1 MNVSHFQVTYS
12 DHMPILISTHPPIG
26 HRRRKRQPRRFE
38 EKWSTHPDCEGL
50 IREVW
55 GRGTRN
61 GSPMFKVFE
70 KIKQCQVALVEWS
83 KDIFG
88 NSKTKL

>member
-1 MNVSHFQVTYS
+1 MNVSHLQVTYS
-12 DHMPILISTHPPIG
+12 DHMLILISTHPPIS

-70 KIKQCQVALVEWS
+70 KIKQYQVALVEWS